1 MARTQEQGSAL
12 EGGPAVLDSGEF
24 EAWELDDRAAWRPA
38 GALPIRVRAL
48 GGESNGSYLD
58 RLARANGL
66 ALDRLL
72 RGLGEGAFASEPD
85 AAEIYFNQA
94 SAQLLSVVCG
104 RPVEHLRRALPS
116 LAPQRMLAQGPD
128 PVWRWPWRRAC
139 TLVPACQLC
148 AARHG
153 AQGPV
158 WLASSDGWQV
168 CARHGQW
175 LDDGRRAGRGFVDLG
190 PLPQVLA
197 AHRERIVLQRRL
209 GPLGRALFADA
220 FHIAAYW
227 WTRRESTPRVWGVRA
242 RAVRIAPTDVRG
254 AALSFYPEAV
264 ALTRALAQAE
274 LAHRRGTLTAERY
287 QSWQERTQALAVG
300 WGVRRGPAL
309 ADPLRRWALRHRL
322 TPVTACDARGGR
334 APRADRCAGHQ
345 HPATGAPAEAS
356 CGLTQETCLPWRLG
370 SAVSV
375 VAAVH
380 GHHAGQRP

>member
-1 MARTQEQGSAL
+1 MVRTREQGS
-12 EGGPAVLDSGEF
+12 EPGGGLAVLDSGEF
-24 EAWELDDRAAWRPA
+24 EAWELDDRAAWLPA

-58 RLARANGL
+58 RLARGNGL
-66 ALDRLL
+66 SLDRLL
-72 RGLGEGAFASEPD
+72 RGLGEGTFASEPD
-85 AAEIYFNQA
+85 AAEVYFNPA
-94 SAQLLSVVCG
+94 ALQLLSVVCG
-104 RPVEHLRRALPS
+104 RPAEHLRRALPS

-128 PVWRWPWRRAC
+128 PVWQWPWRRAC

-153 AQGPV
+153 AQGPA
-158 WLASSDGWQV
+158 WLASTDGWQV
-168 CARHGQW
+168 CARHGRW

-227 WTRRESTPRVWGVRA
+227 WTCREITPRVWGVRA
-242 RAVRIAPTDVRG
+242 RTVRIAPTDVRG
-254 AALSFYPEAV
+254 AALAFYPEAV
-264 ALTRALAQAE
+264 ALARALAQAE

-287 QSWQERTQALAVG
+287 QDWQERTQALAIG
-300 WGVRRGPAL
+300 WGVRRGSAL

-322 TPVTACDARGGR
+322 TPDTTCAARIGR
-334 APRADRCAGHQ
+334 VSGAGRCAGHQ
-345 HPATGAPAEAS
+345 HLATDAPGEAS
-356 CGLTQETCLPWRLG
+356 GGLAQETCLPWRLG
-370 SAVSV
+370 SAVG
-375 VAAVH
+375 VASASND
-380 GHHAGQRP
+380 R

>member
-1 MARTQEQGSAL
+1 MPRTQEQGSTL
-12 EGGPAVLDSGEF
+12 EGGPAVWDSGEF

-38 GALPIRVRAL
+38 GALPVRVRAL

-58 RLARANGL
+58 RLARGNGL

-116 LAPQRMLAQGPD
+116 LAPQRMLVQGPD
-128 PVWRWPWRRAC
+128 PVWQWPWRRAC

-158 WLASSDGWQV
+158 WLASADGWQV
-168 CARHGQW
+168 CARHGRW

-197 AHRERIVLQRRL
+197 AHRERIALLLDFAPDIRTFSSWPMRLVWPHADGSDRTMVPDFFARRCDGAGLLVACPPADGSSRKWDAHQAVLGQVCVQADWHLATPQVPDSPAMAVLAML
-209 GPLGRALFADA
+209 GEYRTVPAPRPDLEKQLLEAFARPRPL
-220 FHIAAYW
+220 
-227 WTRRESTPRVWGVRA
+227 E
-242 RAVRIAPTDVRG
+242 
-254 AALSFYPEAV
+254 EAV
-264 ALTRALAQAE
+264 ASVGDPIAL
-274 LAHRRGTLTAERY
+274 
-287 QSWQERTQALAVG
+287 
-300 WGVRRGPAL
+300 
-309 ADPLRRWALRHRL
+309 
-322 TPVTACDARGGR
+322 
-334 APRADRCAGHQ
+334 
-345 HPATGAPAEAS
+345 
-356 CGLTQETCLPWRLG
+356 LP
-370 SAVSV
+370 
-375 VAAVH
+375 
-380 GHHAGQRP
+380 